1 MSPKIVRC
9 LMLPLL
15 LMPLGIAAQQDPIAA
30 AKAIHNPG
38 DRNADRSVIALL
50 LPLEEAGKLD
60 DADALNMLGLSCIQ
74 PLVPAREQHPCR
86 NRLGELFV
94 KAAERGNVSAM
105 YGASHWLMDKPARGM
120 FYTDAQRV
128 ESLAWAMLALHFNTD
143 AGQRDALNRIVAQ
156 KTSELARQSRGN
168 ESLAQRAAGLAES
181 RKAALTPLVA
191 RQQLAASGLPA
202 LPDNLPDSV
211 GRWLGQASFIDN
223 ATTTYSAA
231 AGRRG
236 VDHDALER
244 DTKRNLVRFVSGI
257 YTGKALA
264 QFTRFINEAP
274 METSWD
280 NSPFGIALFESGDKI
295 ASVTAT
301 GSDRY
306 DVLIQSRRCY
316 SEPAEYDAPEIRTL
330 VASHKVSN
338 ATQAR
343 VNQWARG
350 ANDNTYKHYCL
361 DTQKSFALTVDPGTK
376 LISDYNG
383 TVRNSTIEFDAEE

>member
-1 MSPKIVRC
+1 MKQAIVFHILGTLAVPCHRHTGGSAMSPKIVRC

-15 LMPLGIAAQQDPIAA
+15 LMPLGIPAQQDPIAA

-38 DRNADRSVIALL
+38 DRSADRSVIALL

-94 KAAERGNVSAM
+94 KASERGNVSAM

-181 RKAALTPLVA
+181 RKAALTPWLHDSNA
-191 RQQLAASGLPA
+191 RQAACLRFPTTSPTASANGWA
-202 LPDNLPDSV
+202 
-211 GRWLGQASFIDN
+211 RQASSTMPRRHTVPPP
-223 ATTTYSAA
+223 AGAA
-231 AGRRG
+231 WITM
-236 VDHDALER
+236 H
-244 DTKRNLVRFVSGI
+244 
-257 YTGKALA
+257 
-264 QFTRFINEAP
+264 
-274 METSWD
+274 
-280 NSPFGIALFESGDKI
+280 
-295 ASVTAT
+295 
-301 GSDRY
+301 
-306 DVLIQSRRCY
+306 
-316 SEPAEYDAPEIRTL
+316 
-330 VASHKVSN
+330 SN
-338 ATQAR
+338 ATR
-343 VNQWARG
+343 
-350 ANDNTYKHYCL
+350 
-361 DTQKSFALTVDPGTK
+361 SGT
-376 LISDYNG
+376 S
-383 TVRNSTIEFDAEE
+383 